1 MVVCAML
8 TMAVGVSVSFMS
20 LMPLAEV
27 VIAFLILVEMGDS
40 VLLRLVALTV
50 ELRETLDV
58 AEGSV
63 SDEVARWYSTG

>member
-8 TMAVGVSVSFMS
+8 TMAVGVSFMS

-40 VLLRLVALTV
+40 ILLTLVALTV

-63 SDEVARWYSTG
+63 ADEVAR

>member
-8 TMAVGVSVSFMS
+8 TMAVGVSFMS

-40 VLLRLVALTV
+40 ILLTLVALTV

>member
-8 TMAVGVSVSFMS
+8 TMAVGVSVSFMP

-27 VIAFLILVEMGDS
+27 VIAFLVETGDS
-40 VLLRLVALTV
+40 VLLTLVALTV
-50 ELRETLDV
+50 ELTEILDV

-63 SDEVARWYSTG
+63 ADEVAARWYSTG